1 MRSRRTAAAGRFV
14 KSLKRVLFL
23 LPGLACLSISTPAA
37 AAVTLP
43 SLFSDHMVVQRN
55 MEVPIWGTDAANQS
69 ITVKLGTQQATAT
82 TGSDGKWT
90 VRLPA
95 QDAGGPFSM
104 TVTGSST
111 VTVADVYV
119 GEVWIG
125 SGQSNMD
132 YRVHCTFAGCGLNN
146 EAAEIAAANYPL
158 IRSANIPWNPSS
170 TPRDASTVKTSWMVC
185 SPSTVS
191 NFSAAGYFFARE
203 LAKALPGVA
212 IGIIHASFGASC
224 IQCWMSKEALN
235 AIPSVATL
243 FSQFLA
249 NPDYT
254 NQHNPIICYNG
265 QIAPLVSYGIHGVI
279 WYQGESVT
287 WGGDTYRDLQM
298 GLVTSWRKA
307 WGQDFTFLIV
317 QLPNYNVSSS
327 GWPILREAQL
337 QTTQAL
343 PNTGLAVLIDIGVP
357 TYVHPPDKQ
366 DVGLRLGLLAEAI
379 TYGQDV
385 ADYGPLYDHMAIE
398 GSSIRLYFAH
408 TEAGMAFKG
417 GTATEFEIAGANGTY
432 STATA
437 VIQPDSTILVSS
449 PSVTA
454 PKNARYCW
462 SGNPTAS
469 LFSQGTPALP
479 ASPFRTDAPALPA
492 GTVIPD
498 GGVVVKKDGSAGD
511 AGDAAVTVVK
521 DSGSV
526 TTGGAGGNTG
536 SAGSTGSAGNTGSG
550 GKTNSGG
557 ITNVGGTISV
567 GGTASSGGST
577 GAAGN
582 AGSAGN
588 AGAAG
593 SAGSAGNLGSA
604 GNTGPTP
611 SAGSGGNTGAAGNAG
626 SGGNAGLAG
635 NTGPTPSAGSG
646 GNTGSAGNTG
656 ADAAVAAVDAAHA
669 TGATSKSGCSYCPGD
684 RATGL
689 LDSLA
694 LVLGVPLVLGSR
706 RIRRRL
712 RG

>member
-1 MRSRRTAAAGRFV
+1 MKIIT
-14 KSLKRVLFL
+14 RVLL
-23 LPGLACLSISTPAA
+23 LVSTALACLFVSVPAA
-37 AAVTLP
+37 VAVTLP

-55 MEVPIWGTDAANQS
+55 MEVPVWGTDTANQS
-69 ITVKLGTQQATAT
+69 VTVKLGTQQATGTA
-82 TGSDGKWT
+82 GSDGKWT

-158 IRSANIPWNPSS
+158 IRSANIPWNPSA
-170 TPRDASTVKTSWMVC
+170 TPLATSTVKTTWMVC
-185 SPSTVS
+185 SPSTVA

-224 IQCWMSKEALN
+224 LQCWMSKESLQ

-243 FSQFLA
+243 LAQFEA
-249 NPDYT
+249 SPNYT
-254 NQHNPIICYNG
+254 NQHNPYICYNG
-265 QIAPLVSYGIHGVI
+265 QIAPLIPYAIRGVI

-287 WGGDTYRDLQM
+287 WGGDTYRDLQV
-298 GLVTSWRKA
+298 GQVTSWRKA
-307 WGQDFTFLIV
+307 WGQDFTFMIV

-327 GWPILREAQL
+327 GWPVLREAQL
-337 QTTQAL
+337 QTTQIV
-343 PNTGLAVLIDIGVP
+343 PNTGIAVTIDIGVE

-385 ADYGPLYDHMAIE
+385 ADYGPLYDRMAVE
-398 GSSIRLYFAH
+398 GNSIRLYFTH
-408 TEAGMAFKG
+408 TDAGMAFKG
-417 GTATEFEIAGANGTY
+417 GTATGFEITGANGTY

-462 SGNPTAS
+462 AGYPTAS

-492 GTVIPD
+492 GTVTPD
-498 GGVVVKKDGSAGD
+498 AGAAVKKDGGVADGK
-511 AGDAAVTVVK
+511 DAAVTVIK
-521 DSGSV
+521 DSGAIATGDGAVVVPKDSGAV
-526 TTGGAGGNTG
+526 STGGTGGNT
-536 SAGSTGSAGNTGSG
+536 
-550 GKTNSGG
+550 
-557 ITNVGGTISV
+557 
-567 GGTASSGGST
+567 
-577 GAAGN
+577 
-582 AGSAGN
+582 
-588 AGAAG
+588 
-593 SAGSAGNLGSA
+593 
-604 GNTGPTP
+604 
-611 SAGSGGNTGAAGNAG
+611 GSGGNTGAGG
-626 SGGNAGLAG
+626 SPGTGGS
-635 NTGPTPSAGSG
+635 TG
-646 GNTGSAGNTG
+646 
-656 ADAAVAAVDAAHA
+656 
-669 TGATSKSGCSYCPGD
+669 
-684 RATGL
+684 
-689 LDSLA
+689 
-694 LVLGVPLVLGSR
+694 
-706 RIRRRL
+706 
-712 RG
+712 

>member
-1 MRSRRTAAAGRFV
+1 
-14 KSLKRVLFL
+14 
-23 LPGLACLSISTPAA
+23 LACLSISAPAA

-43 SLFSDHMVVQRN
+43 SLFSDHMVVQRSL
-55 MEVPIWGTDAANQS
+55 EVPIWGTDTANQS
-69 ITVKLGTQQATAT
+69 ITVKLGAQQATGKA
-82 TGSDGKWT
+82 GADGKWT

-95 QDAGGPFSM
+95 QDAGGPLSM

-132 YRVHCTFAGCGLNN
+132 YRVRCTFAGCGLNN

-158 IRSANIPWNPSS
+158 IRFANIPWSPSA
-170 TPRDASTVKTSWMVC
+170 TPRDASAVKTSWSVT
-185 SPSTVS
+185 SPTTVP
-191 NFSAAGYFFARE
+191 NFSAAGYFFSRE
-203 LAKALPGVA
+203 LAKAMPGVA
-212 IGIIHASFGASC
+212 IGFILGSFGASTL
-224 IQCWMSKEALN
+224 QCWMSKASLQ

-243 FSQFLA
+243 LAQFEA
-249 NPDYT
+249 SPDYT
-254 NQHNPIICYNG
+254 NQHNPYICYNG
-265 QIAPLVSYGIHGVI
+265 QIAPLIPYAIRGVI

-287 WGGDTYRDLQM
+287 WGGNTYRDLQV
-298 GLVTSWRKA
+298 GQVNSWRQA
-307 WGQDFTFLIV
+307 WGQDFTFLIA

-327 GWPILREAQL
+327 GWPVLREAQL
-337 QTTQAL
+337 QTIQIV
-343 PNTGLAVLIDIGVP
+343 PNAGLAVTIDIGVP

-366 DVGLRLGLLAEAI
+366 DVGLRFGLLAEAI
-379 TYGQDV
+379 TYGQEV

-398 GSSIRLYFAH
+398 GSSIRLSFTH

-417 GTATEFEIAGANGTY
+417 GTATGFEIAGADGTY

-462 SGNPTAS
+462 AGNPTPT

-479 ASPFRTDAPALPA
+479 ASPFRTDPPALPP
-492 GTVIPD
+492 GTITPD
-498 GGVVVKKDGSAGD
+498 AGVVGGKDSG
-511 AGDAAVTVVK
+511 AGDAAVIVLK
-521 DSGSV
+521 DSGV
-526 TTGGAGGNTG
+526 VTGGAGGNTG
-536 SAGSTGSAGNTGSG
+536 SAGSTGLAGNSGSAGNTGSG

-567 GGTASSGGST
+567 GGTTSSGGST
-577 GAAGN
+577 SAAGN
-582 AGSAGN
+582 AGLAGN

-611 SAGSGGNTGAAGNAG
+611 SAGAGGNTGAAGNAG

-635 NTGPTPSAGSG
+635 NTGPATSAGSG
-646 GNTGSAGNTG
+646 GKTGSAGNTG
-656 ADAAVAAVDAAHA
+656 ADAAVAAVDAARA
-669 TGATSKSGCSYCPGD
+669 TGGTSRGGCSYCPGD

-694 LVLGVPLVLGSR
+694 LVLGVLLVLGSR

-712 RG
+712 SCAPEHSGVLAAQLQQQRSR

>member
-1 MRSRRTAAAGRFV
+1 MKIV
-14 KSLKRVLFL
+14 MRVLL
-23 LPGLACLSISTPAA
+23 LVSTALACLFVSVPAA

-55 MEVPIWGTDAANQS
+55 MEVPVWGTDTANQS
-69 ITVKLGTQQATAT
+69 VTVKLGTQQATGTA
-82 TGSDGKWT
+82 GSDGKWT

-158 IRSANIPWNPSS
+158 IRSANIPWNPSATPLGTS
-170 TPRDASTVKTSWMVC
+170 TIKTTWMVS
-185 SPSTVS
+185 SPSTVA

-224 IQCWMSKEALN
+224 LQCWMSKESLQ

-243 FSQFLA
+243 LAQFEA
-249 NPDYT
+249 SPNYT
-254 NQHNPIICYNG
+254 NQHNPYICYNG
-265 QIAPLVSYGIHGVI
+265 QIAPLIPYAIRGVI

-287 WGGDTYRDLQM
+287 WGGDTYRDLQV
-298 GLVTSWRKA
+298 GQVTSWRKA

-327 GWPILREAQL
+327 GWPVLREAQL
-337 QTTQAL
+337 QTTQIVT
-343 PNTGLAVLIDIGVP
+343 NTGIAVTIDIGVE

-385 ADYGPLYDHMAIE
+385 ADYGPLYDHMAVE
-398 GSSIRLYFAH
+398 GNSIRLYFTH
-408 TEAGMAFKG
+408 TDAGMAFKG
-417 GTATEFEIAGANGTY
+417 GTATGFEIAGANGTY

-437 VIQPDSTILVSS
+437 VIQPDSTILVSAA
-449 PSVTA
+449 SVTA

-462 SGNPTAS
+462 AGYPTAS

-492 GTVIPD
+492 GTVTPD
-498 GGVVVKKDGSAGD
+498 AGAAVKKDGGAADG
-511 AGDAAVTVVK
+511 GDAAMTVSK
-521 DSGSV
+521 DSGAIAAGDGAVVVPKDSGAV
-526 TTGGAGGNTG
+526 STGGTGGN
-536 SAGSTGSAGNTGSG
+536 
-550 GKTNSGG
+550 
-557 ITNVGGTISV
+557 
-567 GGTASSGGST
+567 
-577 GAAGN
+577 
-582 AGSAGN
+582 
-588 AGAAG
+588 
-593 SAGSAGNLGSA
+593 
-604 GNTGPTP
+604 
-611 SAGSGGNTGAAGNAG
+611 AGSGGNTGAGGSPGTGGSTGRGGNTGMGGNTGTGGNVGTGGNIG
-626 SGGNAGLAG
+626 SGGNAG
-635 NTGPTPSAGSG
+635 TG
-646 GNTGSAGNTG
+646 GNSATGGNGATGGNNATGGNSATGGNNATG
-656 ADAAVAAVDAAHA
+656 GNSVPGTGGKSPTGGISASGTGGTTSLGGNPGVGGAGATPA
-669 TGATSKSGCSYCPGD
+669 TGAASKGGCSCRLESGASGWAD
-684 RATGL
+684 TAVFAFGL
-689 LDSLA
+689 LL
-694 LVLGVPLVLGSR
+694 LLGAR
-706 RIRRRL
+706 RNGRKQRSK
-712 RG
+712 